1 MMEIKY
7 IPSSVSTN
15 STFRMFF
22 HILDIF
28 FYVIY
33 LIFMYCLY
41 CVSSIRI
48 ISVSFIICFSPTFFT
63 LRMSF
68 TFCFVFPGEFFF
80 VLPLFTFCTLFFHK
94 IKIKVEALGDE
105 PQALGFSD
113 PRATTTYAIPPSSP
127 TYLQL
132 DEAGSKTKHTS
143 QSRIIRRPLKNTK
156 SVDKRFV

>member
-1 MMEIKY
+1 MMKIKY
-7 IPSSVSTN
+7 IPSSISTN

-33 LIFMYCLY
+33 LIFMYCFY
-41 CVSSIRI
+41 CFSPIRI

-80 VLPLFTFCTLFFHK
+80 VFPLFTFCTLFFHK

-113 PRATTTYAIPPSSP
+113 PRATTTYAIPPKVPLVCNLMGLSP
-127 TYLQL
+127 
-132 DEAGSKTKHTS
+132 KHFTS
-143 QSRIIRRPLKNTK
+143 
-156 SVDKRFV
+156 

>member
-1 MMEIKY
+1 MMKIKY
-7 IPSSVSTN
+7 IPSSFPTN

-41 CVSSIRI
+41 CFSSIRI

-68 TFCFVFPGEFFF
+68 TFCFVSPGEFFF

-113 PRATTTYAIPPSSP
+113 PRANNHLRYTSKQQIFSPVHIPYLPTT
-127 TYLQL
+127 QL
-132 DEAGSKTKHTS
+132 LGERDLNSYCM
-143 QSRIIRRPLKNTK
+143 II
-156 SVDKRFV
+156 SHVS